1 METKTMNVHLR
12 DLESVIRSV
21 GKAAVL
27 ALFLLQLY
35 ATPVHAITFTEV
47 TGVSKKYKRLMR
59 KGYTSMKELE
69 KILPDRLTIQ
79 KGEIR

>member
-35 ATPVHAITFTEV
+35 ATPVHAISFTV
-47 TGVSKKYKRLMR
+47 RTGVSKKYKRLMR